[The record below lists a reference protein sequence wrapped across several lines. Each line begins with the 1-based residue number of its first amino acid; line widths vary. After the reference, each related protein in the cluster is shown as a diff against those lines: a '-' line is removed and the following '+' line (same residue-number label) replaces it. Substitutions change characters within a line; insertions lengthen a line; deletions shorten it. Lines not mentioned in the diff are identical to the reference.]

1 MSAMISDAVKAV
13 AGPVKTLVV
22 DRIQE
27 YVKLITSYEENKTN
41 LVNELKKLSAKKLDL
56 DAKVKKEKANMQVMK
71 RETGN
76 WLRSLMNL
84 IERQEMRQLMREEG
98 VAEIVVKMM
107 ERRVLK
113 KLWKE
118 DREIFDIVVDVVK
131 NKCNHPRVGDEEVV
145 DPEED
150 ADYQKVAKI
159 ASDVVKDIAEEF
171 TKFIKGDDAAVAV
184 VQLLNNVD
192 LNTVDLEKLRNDG
205 DEMAM
210 ILIKGEGIIR
220 KEVGNNHDNEE
231 ELLIPKHDEDVKP
244 VNESF
249 IKEKVTSLRK
259 RMGRLMTF
267 LDDANF
273 KKSLPDSAR
282 LGLEVMTALSNSS
295 GSEQAVENNKPHRYC
310 GYCIVRFEVNR
321 RHHDMSERAVTMVEA
336 IKSLIQEFPSDPVT
350 RSITDDELEYIPGEF
365 LGGLESREALLRK
378 ILIALKDD
386 QVNVVGVYGM
396 GGCVAH
402 QRTSDLF
409 DKRVVVEVSETPNIK
424 GIQNQ
429 IGAGIGLI
437 LEDVNTTAQRAQ
449 KLYNRLKSEKILIIL
464 DNVWKKLKL
473 DEIGIPR
480 EKTKDFCCTLLITT
494 REVQVCKLMDV
505 QERNTFK
512 VGLLN
517 EREALN
523 LFENQTEKKADNTEF
538 KPVVDRLLRKC
549 GGLPLAIAATAS
561 ALRGKDLSMW
571 YHFAETSEKPI
582 SSQVSREY
590 RETYSILET
599 SYKLV
604 DITEKMILL
613 YLVCLSPLDSA
624 ITVDDLMRYGIGLDL
639 FQHVNG
645 LSEAMEQA
653 TTWATELISSSLLLK
668 GDSDGEV
675 KIHDLV
681 RASSISFIDKGEDR
695 RTIVESVPRWMCEET
710 FEKMTAISLMS
721 GHDFSRLSGVKAPLL
736 EILLLKGDV
745 SLTTLPS
752 TFFEGMKNLKVL
764 SLSNMNFNLGL
775 PESMGQLHRLK
786 TLHLHYCELDD
797 VKLIGKLVNLL
808 VLSLRGSTLKELAVE
823 TGELHKL
830 RLLDIEGCKGMKSI
844 PANILSRLSYLEGL
858 YMLNSFDGW
867 ASTNIEVNSGG
878 ESNQASGSE
887 LDMLSH
893 LNVLEMEVSKTQ
905 QLLTVNSVQLIE
917 QLGKFKIRVRSSY
930 GSHEKLPSFRYVL
943 ELIDIDPS
951 PNNGLRALLKKTE
964 CLVLSDCKRLTKNVV
979 PELNEDGFKDLKYLK
994 VQTCWVESIMSSNEE
1009 NELMAFSNLEILEI
1023 LDMNNIKMICDGKAS
1038 LGIFSNLQRLKLFNL
1053 PELESGLSLTSALVN
1068 LNEVSVEFCSS
1079 LKCVAYKDA
1088 KNETEVDMFPRLKS
1102 LHLLWIESLFSLLG
1116 QSGNESKYPS
1126 LENLNLFC
1134 NDTIQT
1140 LWISACHVSGFQNL
1154 KSLHIQGCTELRSL
1168 GSPSIFAALVQLEQ
1182 LKIISCDKLQ
1192 EVISRETEGGKVLEK
1207 AINFPKLKYLSLENS
1222 KEIESFYRGSYNLK
1236 FPHLKSLRLSTILHF
1251 ANFDGPGN
1259 SATLF
1264 SDKLEFPC
1272 LEELDVREVSN
1283 NVLRLWNWSSSLM
1296 QGERENGSISLNP
1309 VPNLQILRLGKV
1321 DGFVTIPHS
1330 VSHKLSHLEVN
1341 DFDNIKFLF
1350 SVSTGNGEIFCTY
1363 SQLPYLKNLSV
1374 SRCKSLEQLFDG
1386 EDDDV
1391 VVSFCERLIEITLE
1405 TDLFTKGKE
1414 QLQLLES
1421 LEIEY
1426 CRNMEVIIKDEVV
1439 GEGEES
1445 VYSFPRLK
1453 ILKLTALPITKFAS
1467 KPNTQIQF
1475 PSLESIELD
1484 SCYEIKSFWSG
1495 SFIAPKLKG
1504 VKVSECD
1511 DIQCF
1516 FSEKRNEV
1524 WKLSLLERVEIDSCS
1539 SLLSFSSEPV
1549 DAPKLEDVTLN
1560 SCSKMKW
1567 FIRGDQNNNDIV
1579 ELPSLEIV
1587 YITDCHDM
1595 KTFSPGGTNAPKLCK
1610 LEIDEED
1617 YSKRAN
1623 KELQFMLANLPNYY
1637 KREEWEEEGGQS
1649 AGEMEE
1655 LQNDGTQDESNNDE
1669 DEELEELRTEQWW
1682 KRRAQQQNHPAASN
1696 VPKNSEETEFLED
1709 GDVGDVSDGQLCVI
1723 LICLTRRQRAAF
1735 VPCGQLVYCQ
1745 RCALSVE
1752 RDLAP
1757 KCPVC

>member
-1 MSAMISDAVKAV
+1 MSDPILGGVKAV
-13 AGPVKTLVV
+13 AGTFKNLVV
-22 DRIQE
+22 DRIVE
-27 YVKLITSYEENKTN
+27 YLRFIKSFEDNMTELRK
-41 LVNELKKLSAKKLDL
+41 ELKGLCDKKLDL
-56 DAKVKKEKANMQVMK
+56 DEKVMK
-71 RETGN
+71 GKQNLEVMNRQTAS
-76 WLRSLMNL
+76 WLENVIDMIAGEEMKKLMK
-84 IERQEMRQLMREEG
+84 EEG
-98 VAEIVVKMM
+98 VAEIVVKVID
-107 ERRVLK
+107 RRALK
-113 KLWKE
+113 NLWKE
-118 DREIFDIVVDVVK
+118 DRELFDIVIDVVK
-131 NKCNHPRVGDEEVV
+131 NKCSHQEGGDGVVIRAEEH
-145 DPEED
+145 
-150 ADYQKVAKI
+150 ADYKKVAKV
-159 ASDVVKDIAEEF
+159 AGDVMKDIAEEF
-171 TKFIKGDDAAVAV
+171 TKFIQRDDAAVAV
-184 VQLLNNVD
+184 VKLLDDED
-192 LNTVDLEKLRNDG
+192 LKKLTKDG
-205 DEMAM
+205 DEMAI
-210 ILIKGEGIIR
+210 ILSKAEGIIR
-220 KEVGNNHDNEE
+220 KKIESNDHDEE
-231 ELLIPKHDEDVKP
+231 ELKLPKNNEDVQP
-244 VNESF
+244 VDKSL
-249 IKEKVTSLRK
+249 IKENVGKWRKHMGSL
-259 RMGRLMTF
+259 MSF
-267 LDDANF
+267 LDDENF
-273 KKSLPDSAR
+273 KKGLPDGAKV
-282 LGLEVMTALSNSS
+282 GLEVMDALSKNS
-295 GSEQAVENNKPHRYC
+295 GSKQIEENGNPHIYC
-310 GYCIVRFEVNR
+310 DCLFFRLEIY
-321 RHHDMSERAVTMVEA
+321 RHRHDMSQIAEIMVND
-336 IKSLIQEFPSDPVT
+336 IKSMILKYPSDPVT
-350 RSITDDELEYIPGEF
+350 RARRDDELEYIPGQF
-365 LGGLESREALLRK
+365 ADGLESREVLVRK

-386 QVNVVGVYGM
+386 QVNIVGVYGM
-396 GGCVAH
+396 GGCGKTTLAKEVAH
-402 QRTSDLF
+402 QRTSELF

-424 GIQNQ
+424 VIQNQ

-437 LEDVNTTAQRAQ
+437 FEDVNTTAQRAQ

-480 EKTKDFCCTLLITT
+480 ERSKDFCCTLLITT
-494 REVQVCKLMDV
+494 REEQVCKLMDV

-604 DITEKMILL
+604 DIKEKMLLL

-624 ITVDDLMRYGIGLDL
+624 ITIDDLMRYGIGLDL

-681 RASSISFIDKGEDR
+681 RASSISFIDKDR

-710 FEKMTAISLMS
+710 FEKITAISLMS

-764 SLSNMNFNLGL
+764 SLSNMNLNLGL

-786 TLHLHYCELDD
+786 TLHLHYCELED

-823 TGELHKL
+823 TGELLKL
-830 RLLDIEGCKGMKSI
+830 RLLDIEGCKGMKRI
-844 PANILSRLSYLEGL
+844 PANILSRFSHLEGL

-893 LNVLEMEVSKTQ
+893 LNVLEMEVSKTE
-905 QLLTVNSVQLIE
+905 QLLTVNNVQLIE
-917 QLGKFKIRVRSSY
+917 QLGKFKIRVRSSD
-930 GSHEKLPSFRYVL
+930 GSHEELPSFRYVL

-964 CLVLSDCKRLTKNVV
+964 CLVLSDCDRLDKNVV

-994 VQTCWVESIMSSNEE
+994 VQRCRMKSVMSSNEE
-1009 NELMAFSNLEILEI
+1009 NESMAFANLEILEI
-1023 LDMNNIKMICDGKAS
+1023 LKIYNLKMICDGKAS
-1038 LGIFSNLQRLKLFNL
+1038 LGIFSNLQRLKLYDL
-1053 PELESGLSLTSALVN
+1053 PDLESGLFLTSALVN
-1068 LNEVSVEFCSS
+1068 LNEV
-1079 LKCVAYKDA
+1079 Y
-1088 KNETEVDMFPRLKS
+1088 VD
-1102 LHLLWIESLFSLLG
+1102 
-1116 QSGNESKYPS
+1116 SKYPS
-1126 LENLNLFC
+1126 LENLNLSC
-1134 NDTIQT
+1134 NNTIQT
-1140 LWISACHVSGFQNL
+1140 LWISACYVPGFQNL
-1154 KSLHIQGCTELRSL
+1154 KSLHIEWCEELRSL

-1182 LKIISCDKLQ
+1182 LKIIRCHKLQ
-1192 EVISRETEGGKVLEK
+1192 EVISRETEGGEVLEK
-1207 AINFPKLKYLSLENS
+1207 AINFRKLTHLSLEQS
-1222 KEIESFYRGSYNLK
+1222 VEIERFYKGSYDLK
-1236 FPHLKSLRLSTILHF
+1236 FPNLQSLRLSRIDNFT
-1251 ANFDGPGN
+1251 NFDGSEN
-1259 SATLF
+1259 STTLF
-1264 SDKLEFPC
+1264 SDKIEFPC
-1272 LEELDVREVSN
+1272 LEELDVQKVSN
-1283 NVLRLWNWSSSLM
+1283 NVLRLWNWSSSLV
-1296 QGERENGSISLNP
+1296 QGETENGSISLNP

-1350 SVSTGNGEIFCTY
+1350 SVSTGNGEVFCSY

-1374 SRCKSLEQLFDG
+1374 SKCKSLEQLFDG

-1426 CRNMEVIIKDEVV
+1426 CKNMEVIIKDEVV

-1453 ILKLTALPITKFAS
+1453 ILKLYLLSITKFAS
-1467 KPNTQIQF
+1467 KPNTRIQF
-1475 PSLESIELD
+1475 PSLESIELEACD
-1484 SCYEIKSFWSG
+1484 KIKSFWSG

-1504 VKVSECD
+1504 VKVSGCRYF
-1511 DIQCF
+1511 QCF
-1516 FSEKRNEV
+1516 FSEKRNAVRE
-1524 WKLSLLERVEIDSCS
+1524 LSLLERVEIGYCPR
-1539 SLLSFSSEPV
+1539 LLSFSSEPLV
-1549 DAPKLEDVTLN
+1549 APKLHDVTLD

-1567 FIRGDQNNNDIV
+1567 FIRGDSNNNDIV

-1587 YITDCHDM
+1587 CIRDCHVM
-1595 KTFSPGGTNAPKLCK
+1595 KTFSTGGTNAPKLCK
-1610 LEIDEED
+1610 LEIDKED

-1623 KELQFMLANLPNYY
+1623 KELQFMLANLPSY
-1637 KREEWEEEGGQS
+1637 RSEEEEEEGGQS

-1655 LQNDGTQDESNNDE
+1655 LQNDGTQDESNNDG

-1696 VPKNSEETEFLED
+1696 VPKNREETEFLED
-1709 GDVGDVSDGQLCVI
+1709 GDVGDASDGQLCVI

-1745 RCALSVE
+1745 RCAFSVE

>member
-1 MSAMISDAVKAV
+1 MSDPILGGVKAV
-13 AGPVKTLVV
+13 AGTFKNLVV
-22 DRIQE
+22 DRIVE
-27 YVKLITSYEENKTN
+27 YLRFIKSFEDNMTELRK
-41 LVNELKKLSAKKLDL
+41 ELKDLCDKKLDL
-56 DAKVKKEKANMQVMK
+56 DEKVMK
-71 RETGN
+71 GKQNLEVMTRQTAN
-76 WLRSLMNL
+76 WLENVIDMIAREEMKKLMK
-84 IERQEMRQLMREEG
+84 EEG
-98 VAEIVVKMM
+98 VAEMVVKVID
-107 ERRVLK
+107 RRGLK
-113 KLWKE
+113 NLWKE
-118 DREIFDIVVDVVK
+118 DRELFDIVIDVVK
-131 NKCNHPRVGDEEVV
+131 KKCSQQEAGDGVV
-145 DPEED
+145 IRPDED
-150 ADYQKVAKI
+150 ADYKKVAKV
-159 ASDVVKDIAEEF
+159 ASDVMKDLAEEF
-171 TKFIKGDDAAVAV
+171 TKFIQSDDAAVAV
-184 VQLLNNVD
+184 VKLLDDED
-192 LNTVDLEKLRNDG
+192 LKKLTKDG
-205 DEMAM
+205 DEMAI
-210 ILIKGEGIIR
+210 ILSKAEGIIR
-220 KEVGNNHDNEE
+220 KKIESNDHDDEE
-231 ELLIPKHDEDVKP
+231 ELLLPKNNEDVQP
-244 VNESF
+244 VDKSL
-249 IKEKVTSLRK
+249 IKENVGKWRKHMGSL
-259 RMGRLMTF
+259 MSF
-267 LDDANF
+267 LDDENF
-273 KKSLPDSAR
+273 KKGLPDGAKV
-282 LGLEVMTALSNSS
+282 GLEVMDALSKNS
-295 GSEQAVENNKPHRYC
+295 GSKQIEENGKPHIYC
-310 GYCIVRFEVNR
+310 DCLFFRLEIY
-321 RHHDMSERAVTMVEA
+321 RHRHDMSKIAEIMVND
-336 IKSLIQEFPSDPVT
+336 IKSMILKYPSDPVT
-350 RSITDDELEYIPGEF
+350 RARRDDELEYIPGQF
-365 LGGLESREALLRK
+365 ADGLESREMLVRK
-378 ILIALKDD
+378 ILIALQDN
-386 QVNVVGVYGM
+386 QVNIVGVYGM

-449 KLYNRLKSEKILIIL
+449 KLYNKLKSEKILIIL

-480 EKTKDFCCTLLITT
+480 ERTKDFCCTLLITT
-494 REVQVCKLMDV
+494 REEQVCKLMDV

-523 LFENQTEKKADNTEF
+523 LFANQTEKKADNTEF

-604 DITEKMILL
+604 DIKEKMILL

-645 LSEAMEQA
+645 LAEAMEQA

-710 FEKMTAISLMS
+710 FEKITAISLMY

-764 SLSNMNFNLGL
+764 SLSNVNFNLGL

-786 TLHLHYCELDD
+786 TLHLHYCELED

-844 PANILSRLSYLEGL
+844 PANILSRLSHLEGL

-867 ASTNIEVNSGG
+867 ASTNIEVNNGG
-878 ESNQASGSE
+878 ESNQATGSE
-887 LDMLSH
+887 LDTLSH

-905 QLLTVNSVQLIE
+905 QLLTVNNVQLIE
-917 QLGKFKIRVRSSY
+917 QLGKFKIRVRIPLKY
-930 GSHEKLPSFRYVL
+930 HEELPSFRYVL

-964 CLVLSDCKRLTKNVV
+964 CLVLSDCGRLTKNVV

-994 VQTCWVESIMSSNEE
+994 VQVCCVESVISSNEE
-1009 NELMAFSNLEILEI
+1009 NELMAFSNLEILEV
-1023 LDMNNIKMICDGKAS
+1023 LNMKNLKMICDGKAS
-1038 LGIFSNLQRLKLFNL
+1038 LGIFSNLQRLNL
-1053 PELESGLSLTSALVN
+1053 CYLPDLESGLSLTSALVN
-1068 LNEVSVEFCSS
+1068 LNE
-1079 LKCVAYKDA
+1079 
-1088 KNETEVDMFPRLKS
+1088 
-1102 LHLLWIESLFSLLG
+1102 
-1116 QSGNESKYPS
+1116 SKYPS
-1126 LENLNLFC
+1126 LENLSLSL

-1140 LWISACHVSGFQNL
+1140 LWISACYVPGFQNL
-1154 KSLHIQGCTELRSL
+1154 KSLHIQECMELRSL

-1182 LKIISCDKLQ
+1182 LKIICCDKLQ

-1207 AINFPKLKYLSLENS
+1207 AINFPKLKHLSVEYS
-1222 KEIESFYRGSYNLK
+1222 KEIECFYRGSYNLK
-1236 FPHLKSLRLSTILHF
+1236 FPNLKSLRLSTILHF

-1264 SDKLEFPC
+1264 SNKLEFPC
-1272 LEELDVREVSN
+1272 LEELDVQKVSN
-1283 NVLRLWNWSSSLM
+1283 NILKLWNWSSSLV

-1309 VPNLQILRLGKV
+1309 IPKLQILRLGKV
-1321 DGFVTIPHS
+1321 NGFVTIPHS

-1341 DFDNIKFLF
+1341 DIDNIKFLF
-1350 SVSTGNGEIFCTY
+1350 SVSTGNGEVFCTY
-1363 SQLPYLKNLSV
+1363 SQLPNLKNLSV
-1374 SRCKSLEQLFDG
+1374 SSCDSLEQLFDG

-1391 VVSFCERLIEITLE
+1391 VVSFRERLIEITLQ

-1421 LEIEY
+1421 LEIKY
-1426 CRNMEVIIKDEVV
+1426 CTNMEVIIKDEVV

-1453 ILKLTALPITKFAS
+1453 ILKLYSLSITKFAS
-1467 KPNTQIQF
+1467 KPNTRIQF
-1475 PSLESIELD
+1475 PSLESIKLKY
-1484 SCYEIKSFWSG
+1484 CNEIKSFWSG

-1504 VKVSECD
+1504 VKVRRCYY
-1511 DIQCF
+1511 IQCF

-1524 WKLSLLERVEIDSCS
+1524 RELSLLERVEISSCP
-1539 SLLSFSSEPV
+1539 SLLSFSSEPLV
-1549 DAPKLEDVTLN
+1549 APKLHDVTLAR
-1560 SCSKMKW
+1560 CSKMKW
-1567 FIRGDQNNNDIV
+1567 FVRGDSNNNDIV

-1587 YITDCHDM
+1587 SIEGCHDM
-1595 KTFSPGGTNAPKLCK
+1595 KTFSTGGTNAPKLCK

-1637 KREEWEEEGGQS
+1637 ISEEEEEEDGQS
-1649 AGEMEE
+1649 AREMEE
-1655 LQNDGTQDESNNDE
+1655 LQNDGTQDESNNDG
-1669 DEELEELRTEQWW
+1669 DEELEELRTE
-1682 KRRAQQQNHPAASN
+1682 
-1696 VPKNSEETEFLED
+1696 V
-1709 GDVGDVSDGQLCVI
+1709 
-1723 LICLTRRQRAAF
+1723 
-1735 VPCGQLVYCQ
+1735 
-1745 RCALSVE
+1745 
-1752 RDLAP
+1752 
-1757 KCPVC
+1757 

>member
-1 MSAMISDAVKAV
+1 MSDPILGGVKAV
-13 AGPVKTLVV
+13 AGTFKNLVV
-22 DRIQE
+22 DRIVE
-27 YVKLITSYEENKTN
+27 YLRFIKSFEDNMTELRK
-41 LVNELKKLSAKKLDL
+41 ELKGLCDKKLDL
-56 DAKVKKEKANMQVMK
+56 DEKVMK
-71 RETGN
+71 GKQNLEVMTRQTAN
-76 WLRSLMNL
+76 WLENVIDV
-84 IERQEMRQLMREEG
+84 IERGEMKQLMKEEG
-98 VAEIVVKMM
+98 VAEIVVKVID
-107 ERRVLK
+107 RRALK
-113 KLWKE
+113 NLWKE
-118 DREIFDIVVDVVK
+118 DRELFDIVIDVVK
-131 NKCNHPRVGDEEVV
+131 KKCSQQEAGDGVV
-145 DPEED
+145 IRPDED
-150 ADYQKVAKI
+150 ADYKKVAKV
-159 ASDVVKDIAEEF
+159 ASDVMKDLAEEF
-171 TKFIKGDDAAVAV
+171 TKFIQSDDAAVAV
-184 VQLLNNVD
+184 VKLLSDED
-192 LNTVDLEKLRNDG
+192 LKKLTKDG
-205 DEMAM
+205 DEMAI
-210 ILIKGEGIIR
+210 ILSKAEGIIR
-220 KEVGNNHDNEE
+220 KKIESNDHDEE
-231 ELLIPKHDEDVKP
+231 ELLLPKNNEDVQP
-244 VNESF
+244 VDKSL
-249 IKEKVTSLRK
+249 IKENVGKWRKHMGSL
-259 RMGRLMTF
+259 MSF
-267 LDDANF
+267 LDDENF
-273 KKSLPDSAR
+273 KKGLPDGAKV
-282 LGLEVMTALSNSS
+282 GLEVMDALSKNS
-295 GSEQAVENNKPHRYC
+295 GSKQIEENGKPHRYC
-310 GYCIVRFEVNR
+310 DCRVLRLEIY
-321 RHHDMSERAVTMVEA
+321 RHRHDMSQIAEIMVND
-336 IKSLIQEFPSDPVT
+336 IKSMILKYPSDPVT
-350 RSITDDELEYIPGEF
+350 RARRDDELEYIPGQF
-365 LGGLESREALLRK
+365 ADGLESREMLVRK
-378 ILIALKDD
+378 ILIALQDN
-386 QVNVVGVYGM
+386 QVNIVGVYGM
-396 GGCVAH
+396 GGCGKTTLAKEVAH
-402 QRTSDLF
+402 QRTSELF

-424 GIQNQ
+424 VIQNQ

-437 LEDVNTTAQRAQ
+437 FEDVNTTAQRAQ

-480 EKTKDFCCTLLITT
+480 ERSKDFCCTLLITT
-494 REVQVCKLMDV
+494 REEQVCKLMDV

-604 DITEKMILL
+604 DIKEKMILL

-624 ITVDDLMRYGIGLDL
+624 ITIDDLMRYGIGLDL

-681 RASSISFIDKGEDR
+681 RASSISFIDKVEDR
-695 RTIVESVPRWMCEET
+695 ITIVESIPRWMCEET
-710 FEKMTAISLMS
+710 FEKITAISLMS

-786 TLHLHYCELDD
+786 TLHLHYCELED

-808 VLSLRGSTLKELAVE
+808 VLSLHGSTLKELAVE

-830 RLLDIEGCKGMKSI
+830 RLLDIEGCKGMKRI
-844 PANILSRLSYLEGL
+844 PANILSRLSHLEGL

-887 LDMLSH
+887 LDTLSH

-905 QLLTVNSVQLIE
+905 QLLTVNNVQLIE
-917 QLGKFKIRVRSSY
+917 QLGKFKIRVRSSDR
-930 GSHEKLPSFRYVL
+930 SHEELPSFRYVL

-964 CLVLSDCKRLTKNVV
+964 CLVLSDCERLTKNLV
-979 PELNEDGFKDLKYLK
+979 PELTEDGFKDLKYLN

-1009 NELMAFSNLEILEI
+1009 NELMAFSNLEILE
-1023 LDMNNIKMICDGKAS
+1023 LKYMEDLKMICDGTAPT
-1038 LGIFSNLQRLKLFNL
+1038 GIFSNLRRLNL
-1053 PELESGLSLTSALVN
+1053 YYLPMLESGLSLTSVLLN
-1068 LNEVSVEFCSS
+1068 L
-1079 LKCVAYKDA
+1079 
-1088 KNETEVDMFPRLKS
+1088 
-1102 LHLLWIESLFSLLG
+1102 
-1116 QSGNESKYPS
+1116 NESKYPS
-1126 LENLNLFC
+1126 LENLEMAR
-1134 NDTIQT
+1134 NDTIVM
-1140 LWISACHVSGFQNL
+1140 LWSPACYIPGFLNL
-1154 KSLHIQGCTELRSL
+1154 KTLHIERCYKLQSL
-1168 GSPSIFAALVQLEQ
+1168 GPPSIFAALVQLEE
-1182 LKIISCDKLQ
+1182 LKIIRCYSLQ
-1192 EVISRETEGGKVLEK
+1192 EVISKETQGDEVLEK
-1207 AINFPKLKYLSLENS
+1207 AINFPKLKHLSVEDS
-1222 KEIESFYRGSYNLK
+1222 MEIERFYRGIYDLK
-1236 FPHLKSLRLSTILHF
+1236 FPNLQSLRLLRIDNFT
-1251 ANFDGPGN
+1251 NFDGSSEN
-1259 SATLF
+1259 STTLF
-1264 SDKLEFPC
+1264 SDKIEFRC
-1272 LEELDVREVSN
+1272 LEELDVQIVSDQ
-1283 NVLRLWNWSSSLM
+1283 VLRLWNWSSSLV
-1296 QGERENGSISLNP
+1296 QSERESGTISLNP

-1321 DGFVTIPHS
+1321 NGFVTIPHS

-1350 SVSTGNGEIFCTY
+1350 SVSTGNGEVFCTY
-1363 SQLPYLKNLSV
+1363 SQLPYLKNLYV
-1374 SRCKSLEQLFDG
+1374 SRCESLEQLFDG

-1391 VVSFCERLIEITLE
+1391 VVSFCECLIEITLQSMPKLE
-1405 TDLFTKGKE
+1405 MLPLHLLKNIRTLSIKELNCKYVFSADLFSKGKE
-1414 QLQLLES
+1414 QLQLLEN
-1421 LEIEY
+1421 LEIEF
-1426 CRNMEVIIKDEVV
+1426 CSDLEVIIKDEVV
-1439 GEGEES
+1439 GDGEES

-1453 ILKLTALPITKFAS
+1453 ILKLNSLSITKFAS
-1467 KPNTQIQF
+1467 KPNTRIQF
-1475 PSLESIELD
+1475 PSLESIELE
-1484 SCYEIKSFWSG
+1484 SCHEIKSFWSG

-1504 VKVSECD
+1504 VKVSQCYD
-1511 DIQCF
+1511 FQCF

-1524 WKLSLLERVEIDSCS
+1524 RELSLLERVEIEFCE
-1539 SLLSFSSEPV
+1539 SLLSFSSELLV
-1549 DAPKLEDVTLN
+1549 APKLDHVSLDT
-1560 SCSKMKW
+1560 CPKMKW
-1567 FIRGDQNNNDIV
+1567 FIRGDSNNNDIV

-1587 YITDCHDM
+1587 CIRDCHDM
-1595 KTFSPGGTNAPKLCK
+1595 ESFSTGGTNAPKLCK
-1610 LEIDEED
+1610 LEIGDKD

-1637 KREEWEEEGGQS
+1637 
-1649 AGEMEE
+1649 
-1655 LQNDGTQDESNNDE
+1655 
-1669 DEELEELRTEQWW
+1669 

>member
-1 MSAMISDAVKAV
+1 MSDPILGGVKAV
-13 AGPVKTLVV
+13 AGTFKNLVV
-22 DRIQE
+22 DRIVE
-27 YVKLITSYEENKTN
+27 YLRFIKSFEDNMTELRK
-41 LVNELKKLSAKKLDL
+41 ELKDLCDKKLDL
-56 DAKVKKEKANMQVMK
+56 DEKVMK
-71 RETGN
+71 GKQNLEVMTRQTAN
-76 WLRSLMNL
+76 WLENVIDV
-84 IERQEMRQLMREEG
+84 IERGEMKQLMKEEG
-98 VAEIVVKMM
+98 VAEIVVKVID
-107 ERRVLK
+107 RRALK
-113 KLWKE
+113 NLWKE
-118 DREIFDIVVDVVK
+118 DRELFDIVIDVVK
-131 NKCNHPRVGDEEVV
+131 KKCGHQEGGDGVVIRAEEH
-145 DPEED
+145 
-150 ADYQKVAKI
+150 ADYKKVAMV
-159 ASDVVKDIAEEF
+159 AGDVLKDIAEEF
-171 TKFIKGDDAAVAV
+171 TKFIQSDDAAVAV
-184 VQLLNNVD
+184 VKLLDDED
-192 LNTVDLEKLRNDG
+192 LKKLTKDG
-205 DEMAM
+205 DEMAI
-210 ILIKGEGIIR
+210 ILSKAEGIIR
-220 KEVGNNHDNEE
+220 KKIESNDHDEE
-231 ELLIPKHDEDVKP
+231 ELLLPKNNEDVQP
-244 VNESF
+244 VDKSL
-249 IKEKVTSLRK
+249 IKENVGKWRKHMGSL
-259 RMGRLMTF
+259 MSF
-267 LDDANF
+267 LDDENF
-273 KKSLPDSAR
+273 KKGLPDGAKV
-282 LGLEVMTALSNSS
+282 GLEVMDALSKNS
-295 GSEQAVENNKPHRYC
+295 GSKQIEENGKPHRYC
-310 GYCIVRFEVNR
+310 DCRVLRLEIY
-321 RHHDMSERAVTMVEA
+321 RHRHDMSQIAEIMVND
-336 IKSLIQEFPSDPVT
+336 IKSMILKYPSDPVT
-350 RSITDDELEYIPGEF
+350 RARRDDELEYIPGQF
-365 LGGLESREALLRK
+365 ADGLESREMLVRK
-378 ILIALKDD
+378 ILIALQDN
-386 QVNVVGVYGM
+386 QVNIVGVYGM
-396 GGCVAH
+396 GGCGKTTLAKEVAH
-402 QRTSDLF
+402 QRTSELF

-424 GIQNQ
+424 VIQNQ
-429 IGAGIGLI
+429 IGVGIGLI
-437 LEDVNTTAQRAQ
+437 LDDVNTTAQRAQ
-449 KLYNRLKSEKILIIL
+449 KLYNKLKSEKILIIL

-480 EKTKDFCCTLLITT
+480 ERSKDFCCTLLITT
-494 REVQVCKLMDV
+494 REEQVCKLMDV

-523 LFENQTEKKADNTEF
+523 LFENQTEKKADNGEF

-604 DITEKMILL
+604 DIKEKMLLL

-624 ITVDDLMRYGIGLDL
+624 ITIDDLMRYGIGLDL

-710 FEKMTAISLMS
+710 FEKITAISLMS

-764 SLSNMNFNLGL
+764 SLSNMNFNVGL

-786 TLHLHYCELDD
+786 TLHLHYCELED

-808 VLSLRGSTLKELAVE
+808 VLSLRGSTLKEIAVE
-823 TGELHKL
+823 TGELLKL
-830 RLLDIEGCKGMKSI
+830 RLLDIEGCKGMKRI
-844 PANILSRLSYLEGL
+844 PANILSRFSHLEGL

-893 LNVLEMEVSKTQ
+893 LNVLEMEVSKTE
-905 QLLTVNSVQLIE
+905 QLLTVNNVQLIE
-917 QLGKFKIRVRSSY
+917 QLGKFKIRVRSSD
-930 GSHEKLPSFRYVL
+930 GSHEELPSFRYVL

-964 CLVLSDCKRLTKNVV
+964 CLVLSDCERLTKNVV

-1023 LDMNNIKMICDGKAS
+1023 LDMRNLKMICDGKAS
-1038 LGIFSNLQRLKLFNL
+1038 LGIFSNLQCLKLYYL
-1053 PELESGLSLTSALVN
+1053 PALESGLSMTSALLN

-1102 LHLLWIESLFSLLG
+1102 LHLHWIQSLSSLLG

-1126 LENLNLFC
+1126 LENLRLSS

-1140 LWISACHVSGFQNL
+1140 LWISACHVPGFQNL
-1154 KSLHIQGCTELRSL
+1154 KSLHIQGCRELRSL

-1182 LKIISCDKLQ
+1182 LKIISCDNLQ

-1207 AINFPKLKYLSLENS
+1207 AINFRKLKYLSLEQS
-1222 KEIESFYRGSYNLK
+1222 MEIERFYRGSYDLK
-1236 FPHLKSLRLSTILHF
+1236 FPNLQSLRLSRIDNFT
-1251 ANFDGPGN
+1251 NFDGSEN
-1259 SATLF
+1259 STTLF
-1264 SDKLEFPC
+1264 SDKIEFPC
-1272 LEELDVREVSN
+1272 LEELDVQEVSN
-1283 NVLRLWNWSSSLM
+1283 NVLRLWNWSSSLV
-1296 QGERENGSISLNP
+1296 QGETENA
-1309 VPNLQILRLGKV
+1309 
-1321 DGFVTIPHS
+1321 
-1330 VSHKLSHLEVN
+1330 
-1341 DFDNIKFLF
+1341 
-1350 SVSTGNGEIFCTY
+1350 
-1363 SQLPYLKNLSV
+1363 
-1374 SRCKSLEQLFDG
+1374 
-1386 EDDDV
+1386 
-1391 VVSFCERLIEITLE
+1391 
-1405 TDLFTKGKE
+1405 DLFTKGKE

-1426 CRNMEVIIKDEVV
+1426 CKNMEVIIKDEVV

-1453 ILKLTALPITKFAS
+1453 ILKLYSLSITKFAS
-1467 KPNTQIQF
+1467 KPNTRIQF
-1475 PSLESIELD
+1475 PSLESIKLE
-1484 SCYEIKSFWSG
+1484 SCHEIKSFWSG

-1504 VKVSECD
+1504 VKVTECRYF
-1511 DIQCF
+1511 QCF

-1524 WKLSLLERVEIDSCS
+1524 RELSLLERVEIVYCPR
-1539 SLLSFSSEPV
+1539 LLSFSSEPLV
-1549 DAPKLEDVTLN
+1549 APKLHDVTLD
-1560 SCSKMKW
+1560 SCRKMKW
-1567 FIRGDQNNNDIV
+1567 FIRGDSNNNDIV

-1587 YITDCHDM
+1587 CIRDCHGM
-1595 KTFSPGGTNAPKLCK
+1595 KTFSTGGTNAPKLCK
-1610 LEIDEED
+1610 LEIDKED

-1637 KREEWEEEGGQS
+1637 KSEEEEEEGGQS

-1655 LQNDGTQDESNNDE
+1655 LQNDGTQDESNNDG

-1696 VPKNSEETEFLED
+1696 VPKNNEETEFLED

-1745 RCALSVE
+1745 RCALSIE